1 MTAETRLTQPR
12 AKYAAPKRKKGTD
25 DEEETEDNNA
35 KKGDLEL
42 SAMVAG
48 LKRKKVAT
56 V

>member
-1 MTAETRLTQPR
+1 MDPPR
-12 AKYAAPKRKKGTD
+12 AKDAAPKLKKGTD
-25 DEEETEDNNA
+25 DEEDNNA

-48 LKRKKVAT
+48 LKRKKLAT